1 MLPYLSKWKIL
12 EKDLKYFRRILNQKW
27 DFISAIYKF
36 FVGTIIKGDKM
47 NKRLSLLLILFVLI
61 LYPQISHGNSE
72 NYIEIFDPHEN
83 KVIKKVELTKEIND
97 MVINWIKEINEIHPS
112 INPIKDNGYAIKFP
126 FEAPVEV
133 KNKWMNAR
141 VEEVYLVVP
150 KEEAAFFVIFERE
163 NRPLFFLFP
172 GEVDKLSEAL
182 DFQLR

>member
-12 EKDLKYFRRILNQKW
+12 GKDLKYFRRILNQKW

-36 FVGTIIKGDKM
+36 FVGKIIKGDKM
-47 NKRLSLLLILFVLI
+47 NKKLFFILILSILI
-61 LYPQISHGNSE
+61 LYPQISHGKSE
-72 NYIEIFDPHEN
+72 KYIEIFDPHKN
-83 KVIKKVELTKEIND
+83 KVIKKVELNEEIND
-97 MVINWIKEINEIHPS
+97 MVIKWIKEIDEIHPS

-126 FEAPVEV
+126 FESPVKV
-133 KNKWMNAR
+133 KNKWMDAR

>member
-1 MLPYLSKWKIL
+1 M
-12 EKDLKYFRRILNQKW
+12 
-27 DFISAIYKF
+27 
-36 FVGTIIKGDKM
+36 
-47 NKRLSLLLILFVLI
+47 
-61 LYPQISHGNSE
+61 
-72 NYIEIFDPHEN
+72 
-83 KVIKKVELTKEIND
+83 ELTKEIND

-126 FEAPVEV
+126 FESPVKV